1 MLDIPIGHQL
11 DTLTYILGDFVSV
24 SATATTHY
32 QTATVVDSDGKPTG
46 KTVPVT
52 APDQIA
58 FTGLLKS
65 GAICSVIWRGGL
77 PSTKGRKQFIWE
89 IDGEDGSI
97 RLENDV
103 KGGTFM
109 SIRDPE
115 LYINGDLI
123 GVDSTAGLLG
133 NIAEGWS
140 EFAKGDGGNYP
151 TFEDALRNHRL
162 LDAIE
167 RSAKEGRTIVL

>member
-1 MLDIPIGHQL
+1 MLKIAIGHQL
-11 DTLTYILGDFVSV
+11 DALTYILGDFVSV

-32 QTATVVDSDGKPTG
+32 QTATIIDSDSKPTG

-52 APDQIA
+52 APDHIA

-65 GAICSVIWRGGL
+65 GAICSIIWRGGL

-97 RLENDV
+97 RLENDGQ
-103 KGGTFM
+103 GGTFIG
-109 SIRDPE
+109 IRDPE

-123 GVDSTAGLLG
+123 GVDSTAGLIG

-140 EFAKGDGGNYP
+140 QFAKGGDGNYP
-151 TFEDALRNHRL
+151 TLEDALRNHRL

-167 RSAKEGRTIVL
+167 RSETEGRTIVL